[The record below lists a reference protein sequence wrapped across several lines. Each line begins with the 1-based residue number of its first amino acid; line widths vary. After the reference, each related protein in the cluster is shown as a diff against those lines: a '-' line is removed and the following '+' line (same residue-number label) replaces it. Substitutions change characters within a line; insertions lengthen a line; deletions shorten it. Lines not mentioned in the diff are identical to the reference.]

1 VRGGLP
7 IDDGWHSMSYRASR
21 PAIVFVDRFEELQAF
36 SGPGSAV
43 RLIHSRDIATSSDE
57 DVDQ

>member
-1 VRGGLP
+1 
-7 IDDGWHSMSYRASR
+7 MSYRASR